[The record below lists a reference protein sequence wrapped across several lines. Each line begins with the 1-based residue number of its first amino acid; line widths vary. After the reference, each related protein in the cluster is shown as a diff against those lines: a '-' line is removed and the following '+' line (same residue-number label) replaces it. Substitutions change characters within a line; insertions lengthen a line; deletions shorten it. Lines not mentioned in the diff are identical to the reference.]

1 MSSVHITIG
10 ADVDVEEFL
19 EKNAGRGRSTPVHW
33 PVRKTAQIGDRVV
46 FLIPS
51 MAGHFVAVGYVA
63 TKPVLMPWGKRQQ
76 YAVSVS
82 DIEPLARRVSIEQL
96 HEKMPDWDWTRYA
109 RSYTMVPEEFTE
121 QFWKVLGAPP

>member
-19 EKNAGRGRSTPVHW
+19 DQHVGRTTSVHW

-63 TKPVLMPWGKRQQ
+63 TKPVLKP
-76 YAVSVS
+76 
-82 DIEPLARRVSIEQL
+82 
-96 HEKMPDWDWTRYA
+96 
-109 RSYTMVPEEFTE
+109 
-121 QFWKVLGAPP
+121 